1 MTNAKHT
8 ESREE
13 GDRPQDQDAQRTSM
27 EERLQRAFGR
37 LGKALALLHSDEEGE
52 RNAALR
58 ACLKNFS
65 QINALSEA
73 LNPDS
78 PLVLSF
84 PELLRLAD
92 SGGGNTE
99 DLSKIEELSQA
110 NAALKASETLLLQ
123 DRRRLEILL
132 THAHKGDEKFLA
144 EQKKVLREILASAG
158 QTISEFP
165 QALTELSTSLTAV
178 VEQASSSAEKTA
190 PQIPDVYEAWIK
202 AARATHLPLEAVLE
216 EKTLSWWQRTLLRS
230 AGLPIGAG
238 DIVLMKAMIEA
249 QDTALRQRAAGTT
262 TGVENVAAQL
272 ARLCGVMSD
281 FQSTLAAAESR
292 IAPPMN
298 DHQTADQAELLKHL
312 ASLQTE
318 LTMQKEALEKVMEEK
333 AGALREKEALAFLQ
347 KEENKKHAAEC
358 DALKRKM
365 EEHRLTQRRH
375 TATKTALRY
384 RNTSHQ
390 RGRVLEEIK
399 TWLTG
404 VLTPEAL
411 DQLFTDSPDER
422 SRADMAAIQQQ
433 GLSSQD
439 LSHLIVRG
447 FLLQALEKK
456 LRAVIA
462 DQRRSQK
469 ESEAWKDLATQ
480 FARNDTFNDRFFATF
495 IGVTSASFLGIFG
508 VTSLGALA
516 RNPTSFLGFVGTSAA
531 VGGLASGFYHALK
544 TSFTLENISAV
555 QRKGI
560 RHSPLVRR
568 AFSNGLLP
576 GALAG
581 VFAGLALTIVTEPKE
596 PISPQPTTKTAVAST
611 SAASSA
617 PPPAANTNVSS
628 SGSPPASKSTT
639 ILIVPHDFAEA
650 AKQAAELC
658 AAQSKTGKPITC
670 LSANEIGTVP
680 ALK

>member
-292 IAPPMN
+292 IAPP
-298 DHQTADQAELLKHL
+298 H
-312 ASLQTE
+312 
-318 LTMQKEALEKVMEEK
+318 
-333 AGALREKEALAFLQ
+333 
-347 KEENKKHAAEC
+347 
-358 DALKRKM
+358 
-365 EEHRLTQRRH
+365 
-375 TATKTALRY
+375 
-384 RNTSHQ
+384 
-390 RGRVLEEIK
+390 
-399 TWLTG
+399 
-404 VLTPEAL
+404 
-411 DQLFTDSPDER
+411 ER
-422 SRADMAAIQQQ
+422 SSDGGSGGIVETPRLLANRAHHAKR
-433 GLSSQD
+433 GL
-439 LSHLIVRG
+439 
-447 FLLQALEKK
+447 
-456 LRAVIA
+456 
-462 DQRRSQK
+462 
-469 ESEAWKDLATQ
+469 
-480 FARNDTFNDRFFATF
+480 
-495 IGVTSASFLGIFG
+495 
-508 VTSLGALA
+508 
-516 RNPTSFLGFVGTSAA
+516 
-531 VGGLASGFYHALK
+531 
-544 TSFTLENISAV
+544 
-555 QRKGI
+555 RKGY
-560 RHSPLVRR
+560 
-568 AFSNGLLP
+568 G
-576 GALAG
+576 GKG
-581 VFAGLALTIVTEPKE
+581 GC
-596 PISPQPTTKTAVAST
+596 
-611 SAASSA
+611 
-617 PPPAANTNVSS
+617 PP
-628 SGSPPASKSTT
+628 
-639 ILIVPHDFAEA
+639 
-650 AKQAAELC
+650 
-658 AAQSKTGKPITC
+658 
-670 LSANEIGTVP
+670 
-680 ALK
+680 

>member
-8 ESREE
+8 ENREE
-13 GDRPQDQDAQRTSM
+13 GDLPQDQDAQRTPM
-27 EERLQRAFGR
+27 EEKLQRAFGR

-58 ACLKNFS
+58 ACLNNFN
-65 QINALSEA
+65 QINALSGT

-84 PELLRLAD
+84 PELLRL
-92 SGGGNTE
+92 
-99 DLSKIEELSQA
+99 IEELSQA

-132 THAHKGDEKFLA
+132 AHAHKGDEKFLA

-165 QALTELSTSLTAV
+165 QALTELSSSLTAV
-178 VEQASSSAEKTA
+178 VEQASSSVEKTA
-190 PQIPDVYEAWIK
+190 PQIPDVYEAWMK

-272 ARLCGVMSD
+272 TRLCGVMSD

-318 LTMQKEALEKVMEEK
+318 LAMQKEALEKVMEEK
-333 AGALREKEALAFLQ
+333 ADALREKEALAFLQ
-347 KEENKKHAAEC
+347 KEENKRHAAEC
-358 DALKRKM
+358 AALKRKI

-375 TATKTALRY
+375 IATKTALRY
-384 RNTSHQ
+384 RDTSRQ

-411 DQLFTDSPDER
+411 DRLFTDSLDEK

-469 ESEAWKDLATQ
+469 ETEAWKDLATQ
-480 FARNDTFNDRFFATF
+480 FVRNDTFDNRFSATF
-495 IGVTSASFLGIFG
+495 FSVTGASLLGIFG
-508 VTSLGALA
+508 AASLGALA
-516 RNPTSFLGFVGTSAA
+516 RDPTSFLGFVGTSAA

-544 TSFTLENISAV
+544 TSFTLEDISAV
-555 QRKGI
+555 ERKGI
-560 RHSPLVRR
+560 RRSPLVRR

-581 VFAGLALTIVTEPKE
+581 VLAGLALTIVTEPKE
-596 PISPQPTTKTAVAST
+596 PISPQPTRKTAVAST

-628 SGSPPASKSTT
+628 SGSPPASKGTT
-639 ILIVPHDFAEA
+639 ILIVPHDFAERAKLA
-650 AKQAAELC
+650 AKLC

-670 LSANEIGTVP
+670 LSASEIGTVP